1 MIIFLID
8 IINIEILEMSS
19 KLNIFQSI
27 ILTIF
32 CILSFQNAMNMI
44 DGVNGLSAIIFIII
58 NLFILFHSL
67 ESDYLEFNK
76 ALLIFLFIFF
86 FST

>member
-8 IINIEILEMSS
+8 IINIEILVSL

-44 DGVNGLSAIIFIII
+44 DGVMTFCNNIYNYKFIHFVSLTRLII
-58 NLFILFHSL
+58 
-67 ESDYLEFNK
+67 
-76 ALLIFLFIFF
+76 
-86 FST
+86 